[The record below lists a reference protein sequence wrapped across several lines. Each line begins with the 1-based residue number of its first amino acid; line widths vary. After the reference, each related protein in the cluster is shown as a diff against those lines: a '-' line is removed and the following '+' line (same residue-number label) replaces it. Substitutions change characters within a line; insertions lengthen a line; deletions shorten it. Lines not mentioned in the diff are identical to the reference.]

1 MAHKTTIDGAGYSLQ
16 GGRVLVGGA
25 GYDIIKGRT
34 LIGGAGYDVLF
45 QRDWRT
51 EFVGLM
57 RRATLERSD
66 GTDNR
71 TGEYALMTYGSDYSL
86 TLQAG
91 TYYVIAIYAGKVGIA
106 KVYWSGA
113 AFTSIE
119 TLFTNEYSS
128 RIEPVFQA
136 SSNVLYAKYYQKS
149 NQNYY
154 NVEVSGGGVFVF
166 TFPGVSQTA
175 ADNILS
181 GFTAQSETHR
191 EAYTKSYV
199 YVADTT
205 QNALLVQYSE
215 YVGLSFP
222 YGTVIFGNHY
232 NNPSL
237 LRHNNSRY
245 YLSEN
250 GTSNK
255 DVYGATIIEL

>member
-1 MAHKTTIDGAGYSLQ
+1 MAHKA
-16 GGRVLVGGA
+16 LVGGA
-25 GYDIIKGRT
+25 GYDVIGGKPLVGGAGYAIAKGRT
-34 LIGGAGYDVLF
+34 LVSGAGYDVLF

-57 RRATLERSD
+57 RRATLKRSD
-66 GTDNR
+66 GTDNS
-71 TGEYALMTYGSDYSL
+71 TGEYALRTYGSDSSL
-86 TLQAG
+86 ALQAG
-91 TYYVIAIYAGKVGIA
+91 TYYVIAIYEGKVGIA

-119 TLFTNEYSS
+119 TLFTNEDSS
-128 RIEPVFQA
+128 GIEPVFQA
-136 SSNVLYAKYYQKS
+136 SGNVLYAKYYQKS
-149 NQNYY
+149 NQSYY
-154 NVEVSGGGVFVF
+154 NVEVSGGCMFVF

-181 GFTAQSETHR
+181 GFTAQSEAHR
-191 EAYTKSYV
+191 EAYSKDYV

-205 QNALLVQYSE
+205 QNALLVQYYN

-232 NNPSL
+232 NNQSL
-237 LRHNNSRY
+237 LRHDRSRY
-245 YLSEN
+245 YLSVN